1 MLILTF
7 FFFFDSIARA
17 LPSDS
22 LPKKVAT
29 VSPNLTKAR
38 VFTPH
43 RPMANVEPMSKIPAT
58 VDHSSVTESS
68 PPLMSGTMCPI
79 PSALSALSALSSS
92 PLAVKPT
99 TYNRPSELSPDLVE
113 FSSKS
118 EEEQQSSMESNGSTR
133 NGSGLFDNLSLASQL
148 EGFASCTS
156 AAARPTAESLKDLLK
171 TTNNATSEN
180 VVPSLRWNSD
190 ETLASVPPS
199 WSDEQ
204 QFPTNQQHQWNNG
217 GQWNDASTSSQV
229 NWPWSQQTPS
239 QQAQTNF
246 SNANRSGGTSTAAT
260 PAADSYNNHQYS
272 NNFDASNQW
281 SNYNNTPTA
290 ANNSYTSHSLPPPNG
305 HYSAPP
311 YFPTSYFGSNAPL
324 PPAYMTYPQT
334 SQPGYNS
341 LEGSSYHNQYGGNE
355 FPPNYSQPYPGSYSQ

>member
-1 MLILTF
+1 
-7 FFFFDSIARA
+7 
-17 LPSDS
+17 
-22 LPKKVAT
+22 
-29 VSPNLTKAR
+29 
-38 VFTPH
+38 
-43 RPMANVEPMSKIPAT
+43 MANVEPMSKIPAT

-92 PLAVKPT
+92 PLAEKPT

-199 WSDEQ
+199 WSDQQ

-229 NWPWSQQTPS
+229 NWPWSQQQPS
-239 QQAQTNF
+239 QQAQANF
-246 SNANRSGGTSTAAT
+246 SNANRSGGSSTAAT